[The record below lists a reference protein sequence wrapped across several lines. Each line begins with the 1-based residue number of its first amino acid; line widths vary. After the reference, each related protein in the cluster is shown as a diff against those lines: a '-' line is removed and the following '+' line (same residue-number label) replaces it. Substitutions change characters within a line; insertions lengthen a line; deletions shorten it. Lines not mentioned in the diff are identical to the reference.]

1 MKGLLQRRAGR
12 LVSMASE
19 DEEPAAETGGYPSW
33 VFVGD
38 EGPAAG
44 GYPCLGSLTLVSED
58 EEPAAEM
65 GGYPSWIF
73 VLTLSMVT
81 SNNLRL
87 DAVDGVRR

>member
-1 MKGLLQRRAGR
+1 MKGLLQRWAGR
-12 LVSMASE
+12 LVSMVSE

-38 EGPAAG
+38 EGPAAETAG
-44 GYPCLGSLTLVSED
+44 RLVSMASED

-81 SNNLRL
+81 GNNLCL